1 MASKVDNLIP
11 SVRGLVR
18 FSERIVADYWNTF
31 GVFPMVRILD
41 LIKRKNEDFIINATS
56 VFIG

>member
-31 GVFPMVRILD
+31 GFFPMVRILD
-41 LIKRKNEDFIINATS
+41 LIKRKNKDFIINATS